1 MKNSQDFQKLSAGV
15 SLVILALGFLLIGL
29 MSLIH
34 TTASGN
40 LSAMSCVIGAWA
52 SMTVAGV
59 FLFASFVYWQRN
71 SFFSSCFSVGAGS
84 FSVAKTAC
92 GPKSQE
98 SAAQA
103 LADSI
108 GNPLPGA
115 LACA

>member
-1 MKNSQDFQKLSAGV
+1 MKTSQDFQKLSAGI

-29 MSLIH
+29 ISLIH
-34 TTASGN
+34 TTPSGD
-40 LSAMSCVIGAWA
+40 LSAMSCLIGAWA

-71 SFFSSCFSVGAGS
+71 SSFSSRFSAGAGN
-84 FSVAKTAC
+84 FGVEKTTC
-92 GPKSQE
+92 DPKSQE

-103 LADSI
+103 LAGSI
-108 GNPLPGA
+108 GSRLPSA